1 MTHEKLMTAEERVRA
16 MERRMGPCHDDER
29 PTIIAT
35 MEAHAAAAVEA
46 FRASVAEVLDAG
58 REIRSG
64 IRASML
70 EMIEDSER
78 DRAKLTQ
85 ERDAALAQLA
95 EARDDLRVKRAHANS
110 LQREAASLR
119 TSLDVQQECTD
130 HAREQLDAAL
140 AQLAE
145 RTRER
150 DAFDEALAREKEAHC
165 GACFSLDIAIK
176 RATAAEAEVA
186 RLRELL
192 GSARVGL
199 SFVPDDAVSNPLPP
213 WGDEGLVNW
222 HRLLDALDA
231 ALAPEPAKEPE
242 VDRG

>member
-85 ERDAALAQLA
+85 E
-95 EARDDLRVKRAHANS
+95 
-110 LQREAASLR
+110 
-119 TSLDVQQECTD
+119 
-130 HAREQLDAAL
+130 LDAAL
-140 AQLAE
+140 AQLASVEVDLTRFADCNASQVARIHTLKDRAEQAEAQIADFREYADAERALRQSQDAVLAE

-150 DAFDEALAREKEAHC
+150 NDLRLGIEVWQRAMQSEQARAEK
-165 GACFSLDIAIK
+165 
-176 RATAAEAEVA
+176 AEAEVA

-192 GSARVGL
+192 AHVQRYGNAPDTDS
-199 SFVPDDAVSNPLPP
+199 PDDHEDAVVPRG
-213 WGDEGLVNW
+213 WFW
-222 HRLLDALDA
+222 RRDA
-231 ALAPEPAKEPE
+231 ALAPAPGAAAE
-242 VDRG
+242 RGQA